1 MYLCWLL
8 LLVAGAGADTAAT
21 IRALDLGIATVLD
34 TLPAQVLTYWPAI
47 FHIILTYYLLQV
59 QSARLAATEAAA
71 KANRLSLS
79 YGLGV
84 AIGTALTIKVSRVT
98 RVS

>member
-1 MYLCWLL
+1 MVRYISHH
-8 LLVAGAGADTAAT
+8 LVN
-21 IRALDLGIATVLD
+21 
-34 TLPAQVLTYWPAI
+34 
-47 FHIILTYYLLQV
+47 YLLQV
-59 QSARLAATEAAA
+59 QSARLAATEATA

-98 RVS
+98 RVSWQHVSRITYVTLRRGCMGWTSLASLRRTGSTTLEPRSTGQ

>member
-1 MYLCWLL
+1 M
-8 LLVAGAGADTAAT
+8 LVAAAGGGGGGGHCRHYPGAGPQHSH
-21 IRALDLGIATVLD
+21 RARHSACSGA
-34 TLPAQVLTYWPAI
+34 YWPDI
-47 FHIILTYYLLQV
+47 FHIILIYYLLQV
-59 QSARLAATEAAA
+59 QSARLAATEATA

-98 RVS
+98 RV

>member
-34 TLPAQVLTYWPAI
+34 TLPAQVET
-47 FHIILTYYLLQV
+47 V
-59 QSARLAATEAAA
+59 ARYISFL
-71 KANRLSLS
+71 
-79 YGLGV
+79 
-84 AIGTALTIKVSRVT
+84 LTICSRSNPRGWPPRRPPPRLT
-98 RVS
+98 G

>member
-1 MYLCWLL
+1 ML
-8 LLVAGAGADTAAT
+8 LLVAGAGADTVAT

-34 TLPAQVLTYWPAI
+34 TLPAQVLTYCGQI
-47 FHIILTYYLLQV
+47 YFILVYYLLQV
-59 QSARLAATEAAA
+59 QSARLAATEATA

-84 AIGTALTIKVSRVT
+84 AIGTALTIKVSLVT
-98 RVS
+98 RVL